1 MPLVSVLMAVYNA
14 EPWLEV
20 ALQSL
25 LRQSLADIEVLA
37 VDDASTDRSLA
48 ILQKVAAQDSRL
60 RVFCQTENQGQAVAR
75 NRALREA
82 RGEFVCMVDADD
94 WLSLDALEV
103 AVSVFRRHPLTD
115 SVVLRLRM
123 HYDEDGHEE
132 DYAPTRNYLTN
143 RDKDENSDD
152 LCMSG
157 EEAFRLSLDWTL
169 HGLYVVRRELHVR
182 YPFDDSC
189 RLYSDDNTTRL
200 HYLHSR
206 EVRFCKGIYFYRQHP
221 ESNTTAV
228 TPRRFLYMEANLSMK
243 RTLEQEGVSAEVKA
257 LYEVHRWH
265 NYLGQLWLFF
275 GNKDKFTKD
284 ERNQIRLQFRSVYRT
299 FVRRLPFPLMYAEQW
314 LRWRTKK
321 YR

>member
-48 ILQKVAAQDSRL
+48 ILQEVAAQDSRL

-94 WLSLDALEV
+94 WLSPDALES
-103 AVSVFRRHPLTD
+103 AVSVFRRHTLTD

-123 HYDEDGHEE
+123 HYDGDGHEE

-143 RDKDENSDD
+143 RNKDEHSDD

-206 EVRFCKGIYFYRQHP
+206 EVRFCEGIYFYRQHP

-284 ERNQIRLQFRSVYRT
+284 ERNQIRLWFRLVYRT
-299 FVRRLPFPLMYAEQW
+299 FVCWLPFPLMYAEQW

>member
-14 EPWLEV
+14 EPWLEA

-25 LRQSLADIEVLA
+25 LQQSLADIEILA

-48 ILQKVAAQDSRL
+48 VLQEVAARDSRL
-60 RVFCQTENQGQAVAR
+60 RVYRQKENLGQAVAR
-75 NRALREA
+75 NRALGEA

-94 WLSLDALEV
+94 WLSPDALETAV
-103 AVSVFRRHPLTD
+103 AVFRRHPLTD
-115 SVVLRLRM
+115 SVVFRLRM
-123 HYDEDGHEE
+123 HYDADGHEE
-132 DYAPTRNYLTN
+132 DYAPTRNYLGRRN
-143 RDKDENSDD
+143 EDGQAGD
-152 LCMSG
+152 LCLTG

-206 EVRFCKGIYFYRQHP
+206 EVRFCEGIYFYRQHP
-221 ESNTTAV
+221 GSTTTAI

-243 RTLEQEGVSAEVKA
+243 RTLEREGVPADVRA

-265 NYLGQLWLFF
+265 NYVGQLWLFF

-284 ERNQIRLQFRSVYRT
+284 ERNQIRLRFRSVYRT
-299 FVRRLPFPLMYAEQW
+299 FARRLPFPWVYAEQW
-314 LRWRTKK
+314 LRWCTKK